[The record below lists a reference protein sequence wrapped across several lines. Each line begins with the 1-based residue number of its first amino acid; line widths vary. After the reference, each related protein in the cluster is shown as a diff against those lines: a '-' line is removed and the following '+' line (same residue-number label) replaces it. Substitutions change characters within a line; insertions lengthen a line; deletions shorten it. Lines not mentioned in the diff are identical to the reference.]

1 MINPINPSHVYD
13 LVGVSDPAISPDGER
28 VAFLRSWVERES
40 GGKAEARSQIM
51 MTDASGGEA
60 TPFTAGPKDSQPRF
74 SPDGSTIAFLRRDD
88 KKRGQVWLIF
98 TAGGEARQLS
108 ELQGGV
114 DDFVWSPDSS
124 LLAAVSDVDPD
135 AKPELDESDHVPKVK
150 VARRIRYREDGG
162 GWRGDAFRQLFV
174 VDAATGES
182 RQLTSTEGDNWSPAW
197 SPDGA
202 SVAYVCDAEE
212 GRDIRD
218 VNGAYVVSA
227 AGGEPKRWSDGLVTV
242 VRPAWS
248 PDGLKIAIL
257 GSEDPEAVVSNQGWV
272 YVLESGKA
280 PRRLTDDTIKPQAGY
295 GGAASSA
302 TQVRWTGDGNLL
314 FVADT
319 RSDSYIYKVSVEDG
333 KATRVAGGTGQ
344 WTAAAFD
351 AAGDRAAAVL
361 SSPGSP
367 SDVYS
372 VDLSDGTAKQLTD
385 YNRDYFKD
393 HPAATVERFSVSRGG
408 MDIESRLYLPPNFD
422 PSGLYP
428 LVLTVHGGPHNAY
441 YDDFNTTQQ
450 VLATNG
456 YLALAVNPRGSSTY
470 GVDFMKAV
478 QQDWG
483 GEDFLDI
490 LAAVDG
496 VVSRPYVD
504 GDRLGITGYSYGG
517 FMSAWAIGQ
526 DTRFKAAVVGAP
538 CTDLTTMHGTSD
550 IGVSFGEVEWG
561 GSRHEALEA
570 YLAHSP
576 ITYVDRVE
584 TPVLLLH
591 GEDDVRCPIGQS
603 EQYFVALK
611 RLGKPVEMVR
621 FPGCSHG
628 FQRSGP
634 PNLRE
639 EYLARMLAWFDRYL
653 GAPSP

>member
-1 MINPINPSHVYD
+1 
-13 LVGVSDPAISPDGER
+13 
-28 VAFLRSWVERES
+28 
-40 GGKAEARSQIM
+40 
-51 MTDASGGEA
+51 
-60 TPFTAGPKDSQPRF
+60 
-74 SPDGSTIAFLRRDD
+74 
-88 KKRGQVWLIF
+88 
-98 TAGGEARQLS
+98 
-108 ELQGGV
+108 
-114 DDFVWSPDSS
+114 
-124 LLAAVSDVDPD
+124 
-135 AKPELDESDHVPKVK
+135 
-150 VARRIRYREDGG
+150 
-162 GWRGDAFRQLFV
+162 
-174 VDAATGES
+174 
-182 RQLTSTEGDNWSPAW
+182 
-197 SPDGA
+197 
-202 SVAYVCDAEE
+202 VCDAEE

-218 VNGAYVVSA
+218 VSGAYVVAA
-227 AGGEPKRWSDGLVTV
+227 AGGEPKRWSDGLATV

-248 PDGLKIAIL
+248 PDGGKIAIL
-257 GSEDPEAVVSNQGWV
+257 GSEDPEAVVSNQGWI
-272 YVLESGKA
+272 YLLESGKA

-302 TQVRWTGDGNLL
+302 TQLRWTVDGSLL
-314 FVADT
+314 LVADA
-319 RSDSYIYKVSVEDG
+319 RSESYIYRVSVEDG
-333 KATRVAGGTGQ
+333 KATRVVGGTGQ
-344 WTAAAFD
+344 WTAASFD
-351 AAGDRAAAVL
+351 AVGHRAAAVL

-372 VDLSDGTAKQLTD
+372 VDLSDGITEQLTD
-385 YNRDYFKD
+385 YDRDYFKD

-408 MDIESRLYLPPNFD
+408 VDMDSRLYLPPDFD
-422 PSGLYP
+422 PSGRYP
-428 LVLTVHGGPHNAY
+428 LVLTVHGGPQNAY
-441 YDDFNTTQQ
+441 YDNFNASQQ

-478 QQDWG
+478 LQDWG
-483 GEDFLDI
+483 GEDFLDL
-490 LAAVDG
+490 LAAVDE

-517 FMSAWAIGQ
+517 YMSAWAIGQ

-538 CTDLTTMHGTSD
+538 CIDLTSMYGTSD
-550 IGVSFGEVEWG
+550 IGVTFGEVEWG
-561 GSRHEALEA
+561 GSRDEALEA
-570 YLAHSP
+570 YLARSP

-611 RLGKPVEMVR
+611 RLGKEVEMVR

>member
-1 MINPINPSHVYD
+1 MINPISPGHVFD
-13 LVGVSDPAISPDGER
+13 LIGVSDPAVSPDGER
-28 VAFLRSWVERES
+28 IAFARSWIEGE
-40 GGKAEARSQIM
+40 
-51 MTDASGGEA
+51 SGGEA
-60 TPFTAGPKDSQPRF
+60 EARTQIMMSDGSEGDPGPFTAGSKDSLPRF
-74 SPDGSTIAFLRRDD
+74 SPDGSTVAFLRKDD
-88 KKRGQVWLIF
+88 KKRRQVWLIS
-98 TAGGEARQLS
+98 TAGGEARQLC

-114 DDFVWSPDSS
+114 DDIVWSPDSTS
-124 LLAAVSDVDPD
+124 LVVVSDVDPD
-135 AKPELDESDHVPKVK
+135 AKPDADELDHVPRVK

-162 GWRGDAFRQLFV
+162 GWRGDTFRQLFV
-174 VDAATGES
+174 VDADTGES
-182 RQLTSTEGDNWSPAW
+182 RQLTSTEGDNWSPVW
-197 SPDGA
+197 SPDGT
-202 SVAYVCDAEE
+202 SIAYVCDAEE

-218 VNGAYVVSA
+218 VSGAYVVAA
-227 AGGEPKRWSDGLVTV
+227 AGGEPKRWSDGLATV

-248 PDGLKIAIL
+248 PDGGKIAIL
-257 GSEDPEAVVSNQGWV
+257 GSEDPEAVVSNQGWI
-272 YVLESGKA
+272 YLLESGKA

-302 TQVRWTGDGNLL
+302 TQLRWTVDGSLL
-314 FVADT
+314 LVADA
-319 RSDSYIYKVSVEDG
+319 RSESYIYRVSVEDG
-333 KATRVAGGTGQ
+333 KATRVVGGTGQ
-344 WTAAAFD
+344 WTAASFD
-351 AAGDRAAAVL
+351 AVGHRAAAVL

-372 VDLSDGTAKQLTD
+372 VDLSDGITEQLTD
-385 YNRDYFKD
+385 YDRDYFKD

-408 MDIESRLYLPPNFD
+408 VDMDSRLYLPPDFD
-422 PSGLYP
+422 PSGRYP
-428 LVLTVHGGPHNAY
+428 LVLTVHGGPQNAY
-441 YDDFNTTQQ
+441 YDNFNASQQ

-478 QQDWG
+478 LQDWG
-483 GEDFLDI
+483 GEDFLDL
-490 LAAVDG
+490 LAAVDE

-517 FMSAWAIGQ
+517 YMSAWAIGQ

-538 CTDLTTMHGTSD
+538 CIDLTSMYGTSD
-550 IGVSFGEVEWG
+550 IGVTFGEVEWG

-576 ITYVDRVE
+576 ITYVGRVE

-611 RLGKPVEMVR
+611 RLGKAVEMVR

-628 FQRSGP
+628 FLRSGP

-639 EYLARMLAWFDRYL
+639 EYMARMLAWFDRYL